1 MTDIPNPTEKPEE
14 GHTLNAHGPDLVEKV
29 NTALLNYSD
38 KDWNYSRISLISK
51 LLSGTECPYVLK
63 IEILD
68 QNTREGRS
76 ELKTLTDEVKWG
88 DRHSSELGMLEV
100 VSLRINKALLEVT
113 SNDYW
118 NQKRPVVR
126 IVKKQDVDRENPT
139 HAIWYH
145 ITEVAG
151 EEFDNR

>member
-1 MTDIPNPTEKPEE
+1 MTDTGKPDGRDTGTPREPN
-14 GHTLNAHGPDLVEKV
+14 LVEQV
-29 NTALLNYSD
+29 NKALLNYSD
-38 KDWNYSRISLISK
+38 KDWNYSRISLTIK
-51 LLSGTECPYVLK
+51 LLSDTECPYVLK
-63 IEILD
+63 VEILD

-76 ELKTLTDEVKWG
+76 QLKTLTDEVKWG

-126 IVKKQDVDRENPT
+126 VVKKQDVDRENTT

>member
-1 MTDIPNPTEKPEE
+1 MTDTPNQTERPED
-14 GHTLNAHGPDLVEKV
+14 GHTVNAHDPALVEQV

-38 KDWNYSRISLISK
+38 KDWNYSRISLIIK
-51 LLSGTECPYVLK
+51 LFDSVVGPYVL
-63 IEILD
+63 ELEVLD
-68 QNTREGRS
+68 QNTRVGRD
-76 ELKTLTDEVKWG
+76 ELKTLTDEIKWG

-126 IVKKQDVDRENPT
+126 VVKKQTIDRECTT

-145 ITEVAG
+145 IAEVAG

>member
-1 MTDIPNPTEKPEE
+1 MTDTEKPD
-14 GHTLNAHGPDLVEKV
+14 GRHTGMPREQNLVEQV
-29 NTALLNYSD
+29 NKALLNYSD
-38 KDWNYSRISLISK
+38 KDWNYSRISLIIK
-51 LLSGTECPYVLK
+51 PLSGAECPYVLK
-63 IEILD
+63 VEILD
-68 QNTREGRS
+68 QNTQEGRS

-113 SNDYW
+113 SNDHW

-126 IVKKQDVDRENPT
+126 VVKKQAVDRENST
-139 HAIWYH
+139 HAIWYQ
-145 ITEVAG
+145 ITEVVG